1 MLPIHGDDKFRSL
14 LEAAPDAMVIVD
26 GSGTIVLVNTQA
38 ERLFG
43 YERRE
48 MLGQRV
54 EMLVPTSVRPSHH
67 KHRDGYMAEPHVRP
81 MGASLTLHGLRKDG
95 SEVPVEISLSPLE
108 TDEGRLVTAAIRDVT
123 DRRQVER
130 ALYEKN
136 VELET
141 ANRTKDR
148 FLATMSHELRTPLNA
163 VIGFTGTLLMKL
175 PGPLTDEQ
183 ESQLRTV
190 QSSAQH
196 LLALINDLLDLAK
209 IESGKIELRPEDV
222 SCGSIVAEVIAALRP
237 AAQVKGLIFSAST
250 GDAPLIVHTDR
261 RALHQILLNLV
272 GNAIKFTEQ
281 GGVCIAFTRSGQIGD
296 ARVRLSVTDTGVGIR
311 PEDQPRLFHAFE
323 QLETTAARR
332 HEGSGLG
339 LHLSQK
345 LAALI
350 GARIECESVLGG
362 GSTFTLVLSEME

>member
-26 GSGTIVLVNTQA
+26 GTGTIVLVNSQA

-43 YERRE
+43 YERHE

-54 EMLVPTSVRPSHH
+54 EMLVPQSVRPSHH
-67 KHRDGYMAEPHVRP
+67 SRREGYMAEPHVRP
-81 MGASLTLHGLRKDG
+81 MGADLTQHGRRKDG

-123 DRRQVER
+123 DRRRVER

-163 VIGFTGTLLMKL
+163 VIGFTGTLLMRL
-175 PGPLTDEQ
+175 PGPLTDDQ
-183 ESQLRTV
+183 EGQLRTV

-209 IESGKIELRPEDV
+209 IESGKIELRSEEV
-222 SCGSIVAEVIAALRP
+222 SCGSVVAEVAAALSP
-237 AAQVKGLIFSAST
+237 AAALKGLSLVTSSADPAIF
-250 GDAPLIVHTDR
+250 VHTDR
-261 RALHQILLNLV
+261 RTLHQILLNLA
-272 GNAIKFTEQ
+272 GNAVKFTDQ
-281 GGVCIAFTRSGQIGD
+281 GGVRITVSRPEGADSG
-296 ARVRLSVTDTGVGIR
+296 VRLSVSDTGVGIR
-311 PEDQPRLFHAFE
+311 DEDMHRLFEAFE
-323 QLETTAARR
+323 QLQTTETRR

-345 LAALI
+345 LAKLL
-350 GARIECESVLGG
+350 GTRIDCESEYGS
-362 GSTFTLVLSEME
+362 GSTFTFVLRERV